1 MRQLESYHSR
11 SYNPIAHGLD
21 RELWLDLW
29 RNWQNFWKM
38 VRIGRGKCSLIRE
51 LGLGQPLH
59 WRLLLG
65 FLLGNGVLGEY
76 GIFGPLLLFEL
87 PSTQAA
93 A

>member
-1 MRQLESYHSR
+1 MRQLESYHPR
-11 SYNPIAHGLD
+11 SSYPIGHC
-21 RELWLDLW
+21 LDLEIGLHH
-29 RNWQNFWKM
+29 WQDLTIFWKM

-51 LGLGQPLH
+51 LGLGQLLH

>member
-1 MRQLESYHSR
+1 MRQLESYHLW
-11 SYNPIAHGLD
+11 SYYPIGHCLD
-21 RELWLDLW
+21 LDLW
-29 RNWQNFWKM
+29 RLQWLNWQNSWKM

-51 LGLGQPLH
+51 LGLGKLLH

-76 GIFGPLLLFEL
+76 GIFGPLLLYEM